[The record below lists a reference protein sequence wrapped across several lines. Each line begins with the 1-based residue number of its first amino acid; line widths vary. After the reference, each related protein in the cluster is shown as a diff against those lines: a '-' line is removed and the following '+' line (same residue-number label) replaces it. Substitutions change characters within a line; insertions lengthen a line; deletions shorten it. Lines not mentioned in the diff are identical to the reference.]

1 MAGDYPLLY
10 VQNPKVLRQ
19 PRKVNPGSKKTDFF
33 ADRDSAF
40 AELRAAVTLSLKEI
54 QGQLRQNAARFCSS
68 GFVKV
73 RLQEKAWAKTH
84 RPVKKLFTPHSAP
97 VVGGDDIGELIVR
110 TSAFGLSQVL
120 ESVGRADDATTRKL
134 DKHGQWVVNPNRE
147 RSEVGALESLRL
159 WSAADRRLPESEYAV
174 AAFAETGLAPM
185 YAVRLFEP
193 IAASLEKLNVPRGS
207 APFKDEPADSFV
219 RSLKE
224 LSKTLGVYV
233 VLEETLPTIHLAYI
247 GLTDSPGFAV
257 IRGVSELSKF
267 GDQLKMDGD
276 YSDESHH
283 RLLSLLG
290 EHPNVRTVA
299 VPRILSSDRSP
310 SLNASAVAQRVQRKS
325 TVISVTPASI
335 PAPEEHVAY
344 PMVAVVD
351 GGISD
356 KFGAWV
362 KAKYGKI
369 PVNHR
374 DLDHATNIAGLLVG
388 AKHFNPGYSLR
399 FEENG
404 CWLIDVALHAKDEH
418 FGKHYGNGSAKFMNE
433 LESVVAECRKKYGV
447 RVFNFSLNNREDV
460 IHSGFSEEATR
471 LDKIARDYDVFFVIS
486 AGNVGDEDKRP
497 EWDKRISV
505 AVAQLLESKSDT
517 LWGPADSLL
526 NISVGAMNGAGVKD
540 CLPDVPA
547 RYSRRGP
554 GVRGSVKPDVCH
566 IGGADG
572 KDDLSGLYSVSET
585 GMLAAV
591 KGTSMAAPLVA
602 RTLATLDMELAGVA
616 PREVVQALFLHN
628 TYFEKPFQSRQARR
642 LGRSLI
648 GFGYPRASHQS
659 LMLDRHTFGV
669 VVHDNLQVDEN
680 TIIDF
685 RWPKELVDST
695 GSCRGIAR
703 LTLVY
708 SPPLDFKYG
717 AEVARI
723 NLEPALRQRKP
734 NAKVARADEEDDDFD
749 DEEDASKV
757 GWIGRAKPV
766 HAHDLKRTSREA
778 ALLVDGL
785 KWSPVKVLEGSFKG
799 IGRSPEWRLSV
810 NYVLRDQAEFP
821 KDGIP
826 FAVVLTVTDPD
837 GAANVYGDLAQELV
851 ATSAVRMNDIR
862 AAMRIRP
869 QAQ

>member
-33 ADRDSAF
+33 ADRDAAF
-40 AELRAAVTLSLKEI
+40 AELRASVTSSLKEI
-54 QGQLRQNAARFCSS
+54 QGQLRQNSARFCSS

-84 RPVKKLFTPHSAP
+84 RPVRKLFTPDSAP

-110 TSAFGLSQVL
+110 TSATGLGDVL
-120 ESVGRADDATTRKL
+120 TSVGRADNATTRKR
-134 DKHGQWVVNPNRE
+134 DKHGEWVVNPNRE

-159 WSAADRRLPESEYAV
+159 WSSADRRLPDAEYAIST
-174 AAFAETGLAPM
+174 FAETGLAPM

-193 IAASLEKLNVPRGS
+193 ITSSLEKLNAGKGS
-207 APFKDEPADSFV
+207 ATFKDDPADSFV
-219 RSLKE
+219 RSLKD
-224 LSKTLGVYV
+224 LSQKLGIYV
-233 VLEETLPTIHLAYI
+233 VLDETLPTIHLAYI

-257 IRGVSELSKF
+257 IRGISELSKF
-267 GDQLKMDGD
+267 GDQFIADGD
-276 YSDESHH
+276 YSDDSHH
-283 RLLSLLG
+283 RLLAFLG
-290 EHPNVRTVA
+290 EHPNVRTVS
-299 VPRILSSDRSP
+299 VPRILSSDRKS
-310 SLNASAVAQRVQRKS
+310 SFNVSAVAQRVQRRS
-325 TVISVTPASI
+325 TVISVTPADI
-335 PAPEEHVAY
+335 PQPEGGVAY

-356 KFGAWV
+356 KFAAWV
-362 KAKYGKI
+362 KGSYGRI
-369 PVNHR
+369 PASQR

-388 AKHFNPGYSLR
+388 AKHFNPGYGSR

-404 CWLIDVALHAKDEH
+404 CWLIDIALHTKDEY
-418 FGKHYGNGSAKFMNE
+418 FGRHYGNGSAKFMDE
-433 LESVVAECRKKYGV
+433 LERVVADCRDKYGV
-447 RVFNFSLNNREDV
+447 RVFNFSLNNKEDV
-460 IHSGFSEEATR
+460 IPNAFSEEATR
-471 LDKIARDYDVFFVIS
+471 LDKIAREHDVFFVIS
-486 AGNVGDEDKRP
+486 AGNVRDEDRRP
-497 EWDKRISV
+497 EWDKVISV
-505 AVAQLLESKSDT
+505 AAAQLIESKSDT

-526 NISVGAMNGAGVKD
+526 NISVGAMNGAGVRG

-554 GVRGSVKPDVCH
+554 GVRGSVKPDVSH

-572 KDDLSGLYSVSET
+572 KDDLSGLSSVSED

-602 RTLATLDMELAGVA
+602 KTLAALDMELAGVA

-628 TYFEKPFQSRQARR
+628 TYFEKAFQSQQARR
-642 LGRSLI
+642 IGRSLI

-659 LMLDRHTFGV
+659 LQLDRHTFGV
-669 VVHDNLQVDEN
+669 VVFDSLHVDEN

-685 RWPKELVDST
+685 SWPRELVDSE
-695 GSCRGIAR
+695 GRCRGVAR

-723 NLEPALRQRKP
+723 NLEPALRQRVP
-734 NAKVARADEEDDDFD
+734 NVKASRADDEDVESDDD
-749 DEEDASKV
+749 EDAGKA
-757 GWIGRAKPV
+757 GWTGRAKPV
-766 HAHDLKRTSREA
+766 HAHGLKRTSREA

-785 KWSPVKVLEGSFKG
+785 KWSPVKVLEGNFRG
-799 IGRSPEWRLSV
+799 VGRSHEWRLSV
-810 NYVLRDQAEFP
+810 NYLLRDQAEFP

-826 FAVVLTVTDPD
+826 FAVILTISDPD
-837 GAANVYGDLAQELV
+837 GTANVYGDLAQELV

-869 QAQ
+869 QAR